1 MDTAIVT
8 LRILVFLMVL
18 PFETL
23 LAGDDDDRHFT
34 LQNTH
39 FVSLSS
45 TQTGRDYELVVALP
59 GSYESSPGKSYPVL
73 YILDPWWHMPLV
85 NAVHGSQV
93 YDRALPELI
102 IVGIS
107 YPGADPDYDDL
118 RTRDYT
124 PTRDAGSNPNSG
136 DAGKFLAFIEE
147 SVIPLVDSRYR
158 TNTAERAL
166 SGVSLGGLFTL
177 WAMYQRPGLFN
188 RYIALSP
195 AVIWDDNL
203 MFRVDDAYAAAHD
216 ALPARLFIAYG
227 TSETPAFAHPIIEFQ
242 QKIAD
247 RHYQGLELLNHA
259 VEGERHGS
267 ACIEGYSRGTRWVF
281 KDLAPTGPSGLERE
295 MGID

>member
-1 MDTAIVT
+1 
-8 LRILVFLMVL
+8 MVL
-18 PFETL
+18 AVGTVF
-23 LAGDDDDRHFT
+23 AGEGDERHFT

-39 FVSLSS
+39 FVPLTS

-59 GSYESSPGKSYPVL
+59 GSYESSPEKRYPVL
-73 YILDPWWHMPLV
+73 YLLDPWWHMPLV

-93 YDRALPELI
+93 YDGALPELI

-107 YPGADPDYDDL
+107 YPGQNPDFDDL

-124 PTRDAGSNPNSG
+124 PTRIPGTDPHSG

-158 TNTAERAL
+158 TETGERAL

-188 RYIALSP
+188 RYISLSP
-195 AVIWDDNL
+195 AVLWDNNL
-203 MFRVDDAYAAAHD
+203 MFRVDDEFAAKNST
-216 ALPARLFIAYG
+216 LNARLFIGYG
-227 TSETPAFAHPIIEFQ
+227 TAETPLFSEPIIAFQ

-247 RHYQGLELLNHA
+247 RNYQGLALLNYA
-259 VEGERHGS
+259 IEGEKHGS
-267 ACIEGYSRGTRWVF
+267 ACIEGYSRGSRWVF
-281 KDLAPTGPSGLERE
+281 SDLAPNGPSGLERQ
-295 MGID
+295 MNMQH